1 MSCGQAEVADVS
13 NNEDCEVTAKG
24 PGSVRRYEY
33 QPAGPGQWFFVL
45 IVFEVPNRC

>member
-1 MSCGQAEVADVS
+1 MSCGQAEIADVP
-13 NNEDCEVTAKG
+13 NNEYCKVAAKG
-24 PGSVRRYEY
+24 LDSCRRYEY